1 MSDEAVPY
9 RNLYV
14 LTVNPANKT
23 YAIPYFDGR
32 QEKVITVKNT
42 TGHIVWDTI
51 HHVAVAAAEAKALVR
66 VIGELGAQ
74 YHKRLKRERAA
85 NDVTRRPPR
94 TPAPEPQSAP

>member
-1 MSDEAVPY
+1 MSDEAMPY

-14 LTVNPANKT
+14 LTVNPTNKT
-23 YAIPYFDGR
+23 YAIPYFDGHR
-32 QEKVITVKNT
+32 EKVVTVKNT

-51 HHVAVAAAEAKALVR
+51 HHVAVAVTAAEARALVR

-85 NDVTRRPPR
+85 NDVTRRPRPR
-94 TPAPEPQSAP
+94 